1 MNVMTLKDK
10 WVLITGA
17 SSGFGAAAARAFG
30 AEGSKLLLGARRLD
44 RLEQVA
50 ALARRAGAPE
60 AHFPGPDDEGVHT
73 GCLADIEGMEMGF
86 RCTRAAGQSG
96 DLLQAIEAAGAEQEF
111 GTFRAKS
118 AGCRGAEAAGG
129 TSDQNPFILQRH
141 DVH

>member
-60 AHFPGPDDEGVHT
+60 AHFHALDVSKTPSVDAFIVW
-73 GCLADIEGMEMGF
+73 AREMGF

-129 TSDQNPFILQRH
+129 TSDQNPFI
-141 DVH
+141 